1 MAANDVDITV
11 IGWMGNTP
19 KLHLGTDEDAVPYAQ
34 FRLGRTGTTLDRS
47 TGEFRDT
54 PTDWYTV
61 KCFRDL
67 ARNVAESMRQGDPVT
82 VTGRLRVEDWTTAE
96 GEART
101 SAVIYASTVGP
112 DLRWGSSR
120 FVRTVRDRP
129 DTHEQPDGD
138 AHEGLVVPDD
148 LADESMPEDEQL
160 PVAAG
165 F

>member
-11 IGWMGNTP
+11 IGWTGNTP
-19 KLHLGTDEDAVPYAQ
+19 KLHLGADEDAVPYAQ

-47 TGEFRDT
+47 TGDFRDT

-67 ARNVAESMRQGDPVT
+67 ARNVAESIRQGDPVT
-82 VTGRLRVEDWTTAE
+82 VTGRLRVEGWTTAE

-129 DTHEQPDGD
+129 EAPEGSHADDHGD
-138 AHEGLVVPDD
+138 LEVPDD
-148 LADESMPEDEQL
+148 LADELMPTDEQM